1 MRKRVIIIKTLL
13 CAINSK
19 YIHSNLSV
27 WCLAAGIE
35 KYAPSVEYDVLEC
48 TINESY
54 EQILSKIIAF
64 DFDTIG
70 ISTYIWNVELVLRL
84 TKAIKKLK
92 GTTIILG
99 GPEVSY
105 NSKDILEQNPSVDY
119 IISGEGEESFAQLVS
134 TANPK
139 NIPGVTYRTNT
150 EIVYN
155 SERVCLDDPPS
166 PYTQRYF
173 ESLNGRISYIET
185 SRGCPF
191 RCAFCLSGA
200 SGGVRFFDEEKS
212 KNNIISLA
220 NSGSKTIKF
229 IDRTFNADK
238 KRANRIFQFIIDNY
252 GKKVPESVCFHF
264 EIAGEL
270 IDDNTLE
277 VLKKAPKGLF
287 QFEIGL
293 QSFNEKTL
301 EHINRKTNIE
311 KLTKNIEK
319 LIALGNIHIHI
330 DLIVGMSYENMSS
343 FANSF
348 NKALELNPHAL
359 QIGFLKLLHGAEMR
373 ENREKHVCQFSSRAP
388 YEIIENP
395 WLSAE
400 ELGKLHLL
408 EDVFE
413 KMYNSKRFP
422 DTCRLVF
429 SCVEDKFQYFY
440 QMGIAYDRQKIPNN
454 LDDFTKFVFNFTV
467 DYTGIDK
474 ALLRD
479 KMALDRLSTNKMGYL
494 PELLKIHSPTIKRE
508 LLLLDKSEETKRKK
522 GVKRS
527 ATVLLT
533 ENKLIYVDYDT
544 EDKIKK
550 SYKIREK
557 IIQKDEN

>member
-1 MRKRVIIIKTLL
+1 M
-13 CAINSK
+13 
-19 YIHSNLSV
+19 
-27 WCLAAGIE
+27 AAGVE
-35 KYAPSVEYDVLEC
+35 KYAPMVECDVLEC

-54 EQILSKIIAF
+54 EQILSKILAY

-70 ISTYIWNVELVLRL
+70 ISTYIWNVDLVLKL
-84 TKAIKKLK
+84 VNDIKKLK
-92 GTTIILG
+92 SATIILG

-105 NSKDILEQNPSVDY
+105 NAKCVLEQNPSVDY
-119 IISGEGEESFAQLVS
+119 IISGEGEESFAQLVLS
-134 TANPK
+134 VNPK
-139 NIPGVTYRTNT
+139 DVPGVTYRTKT
-150 EIVYN
+150 EIISN
-155 SERVCLDDPPS
+155 RERECIDDPPS
-166 PYTQRYF
+166 PYTQKYF

-200 SGGVRFFDEEKS
+200 SRGVRFFDEENS

-220 NSGSKTIKF
+220 NSGSRTIKF
-229 IDRTFNADK
+229 VDRTFNADK
-238 KRANRIFQFIIDNY
+238 RRANRIFQFIIDNY

-270 IDDNTLE
+270 IDEETVE
-277 VLKKAPKGLF
+277 ILKKAPASLF

-311 KLTKNIEK
+311 RLTQNVEK
-319 LIALGNIHIHI
+319 LIGLGNIHIHI
-330 DLIVGMSYENMSS
+330 DLIVGMSYEDMSS

-348 NKALELNPHAL
+348 NRALDLTPHAL

-373 ENREKHVCQFSSRAP
+373 ENSEKYVCRFSSKAP

-395 WLSAE
+395 WLSAR
-400 ELGKLHLL
+400 ELESLHLL

-422 DTCRLVF
+422 NTCRLVF
-429 SCVEDKFQYFY
+429 SQLSDKFEFFY
-440 QMGIAYDRQKIPNN
+440 QMGISHYRQNIPNN
-454 LDDFTKFVFNFTV
+454 LDDFTKFVFEFILENTS
-467 DYTGIDK
+467 IDK
-474 ALLRD
+474 DLLRD
-479 KMALDRLSTNKMGYL
+479 KMAIDRLSTNKMGFL
-494 PELLKIHSPTIKRE
+494 PEFLKIHSPIIKKE
-508 LLLLDKSEETKRKK
+508 LLLLDKNEETKRKK
-522 GVKRS
+522 GIKRS

-533 ENKLIYVDYDT
+533 ENKLVYVDYDV

>member
-1 MRKRVIIIKTLL
+1 MTIIKTLL

-54 EQILSKIIAF
+54 EQILSKIIAC
-64 DFDTIG
+64 DFDMIG

-84 TKAIKKLK
+84 TNDIKKLK
-92 GTTIILG
+92 GSTIILG

-105 NSKDILEQNPSVDY
+105 NSIEILEQNPSVDY
-119 IISGEGEESFAQLVS
+119 IISGEGEESFAQLVL

-139 NIPGVTYRTNT
+139 NIPGVTYRKSA

-155 SERVCLDDPPS
+155 PERICLDDPPS
-166 PYTQRYF
+166 PYTKRYF

-191 RCAFCLSGA
+191 KCAFCLSGV
-200 SGGVRFFDEEKS
+200 SGGVRFFDEELS
-212 KNNIISLA
+212 KRNIISLA

-229 IDRTFNADK
+229 VDRTFNADK
-238 KRANRIFQFIIDNY
+238 KRANRIFQFLIDNY

-270 IDDNTLE
+270 IDDDTLE
-277 VLKKAPKGLF
+277 TLEKAPKGLF

-311 KLTKNIEK
+311 KLSKNIEK

-330 DLIVGMSYENMSS
+330 DLIVGMSYENISS

-348 NKALELNPHAL
+348 NKALALNPNAL

-400 ELGKLHLL
+400 ELEKLHFL

-429 SCVEDKFQYFY
+429 SQIDDTFQYFY
-440 QMGIAYDRQKIPNN
+440 QMGIAYARQKIPNN
-454 LDDFTKFVFNFTV
+454 LDDFTKFVFDFTV
-467 DYTGIDK
+467 AYTGIDK

-479 KMALDRLSTNKMGYL
+479 KMALDRLSTNKMGCL
-494 PELLKIHSPTIKRE
+494 PEFLKIHSPIIKKE
-508 LLLLDKSEETKRKK
+508 LLLLDKNKETKRKK
-522 GVKRS
+522 GIKRS

-533 ENKLIYVDYDT
+533 ESKLAYVDYDT

-557 IIQKDEN
+557 VIQKDEN